1 MGDSSSPSNNS
12 GTIVAPAASA
22 MDSSHPYYLHP
33 SDSPGMNLI
42 STVFDGRGFPGWRR
56 SILIALSAKRKL
68 GFINGTC
75 QALVSDASDSSQWN
89 CCNDM
94 VTSWLL
100 NSLSKENEDSVIY
113 SNSAKELWDSL
124 EQRFGKSNGTKLFHL
139 QKELNGLVQGNSDI
153 SCYFTKLKHL
163 WDELDSLNADI
174 TCSCVCVCNGKS
186 KISKSLQD
194 QRLSQFI
201 MGLNDTYGQARGTI
215 LMINPLSGMDL
226 AYSLLLQDE
235 NQRKIYQHT
244 QTAPDS
250 FSFIAVNHGN
260 HNHSSGS
267 PNLRNGNGN
276 QNFRNGYSGQ
286 KSGVYPQKPDFL
298 SQRSGI
304 NTQRTRGK
312 KSKYNPNVTCT
323 YCFRTGHVM
332 DDCHKLHGY
341 L

>member
-12 GTIVAPAASA
+12 GTIVAPATSA

-42 STVFDGRGFPGWRR
+42 SIVFDERGFPGWRR
-56 SILIALSAKRKL
+56 SILIVIPAKRKL

-75 QALVSDASDSSQWN
+75 QALVFDASDSSQWN
-89 CCNDM
+89 CCNDI

-100 NSLSKENEDSVIY
+100 NSLSKEIEDSVIY

-139 QKELNGLVQGNSDI
+139 QKELNGLVQG
-153 SCYFTKLKHL
+153 
-163 WDELDSLNADI
+163 
-174 TCSCVCVCNGKS
+174 
-186 KISKSLQD
+186 
-194 QRLSQFI
+194 
-201 MGLNDTYGQARGTI
+201 
-215 LMINPLSGMDL
+215 MDL

-235 NQRKIYQHT
+235 NQREIYQHT

-250 FSFIAVNHGN
+250 SSFIAVNHGN

-267 PNLRNGNGN
+267 PNLRNGNDN

-286 KSGVYPQKPDFL
+286 KSGVCPQKPGFP
-298 SQRSGI
+298 SQRSSI

-312 KSKYNPNVTCT
+312 KSKCNPNDFEFTKGKNSMIKGTVAFAGEDNSYQSSKEGGTT
-323 YCFRTGHVM
+323 NFQHFTKEKMAEITQMVKEM
-332 DDCHKLHGY
+332 
-341 L
+341 